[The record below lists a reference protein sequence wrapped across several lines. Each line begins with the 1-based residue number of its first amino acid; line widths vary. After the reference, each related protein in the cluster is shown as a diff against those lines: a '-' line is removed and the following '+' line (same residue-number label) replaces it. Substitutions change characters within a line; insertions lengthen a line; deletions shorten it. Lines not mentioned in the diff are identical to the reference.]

1 MITGK
6 SLFEQ
11 YRLECGMDDDD
22 VKAARWYK
30 DGLIDFADWILSQH
44 DGKPIVSGSLP
55 PVAHPDTY
63 VWFLL
68 WLYNKGLI
76 TDYDFDFE
84 KVSKRYVRS
93 LSRRQ
98 ISR

>member
-1 MITGK
+1 MHKTWQQQDSEPSAENGT
-6 SLFEQ
+6 
-11 YRLECGMDDDD
+11 
-22 VKAARWYK
+22 
-30 DGLIDFADWILSQH
+30 
-44 DGKPIVSGSLP
+44 KPLVSGSLP
-55 PVAHPDTY
+55 PVTHSDTY

-68 WLYNKGLI
+68 WLYNEGLI